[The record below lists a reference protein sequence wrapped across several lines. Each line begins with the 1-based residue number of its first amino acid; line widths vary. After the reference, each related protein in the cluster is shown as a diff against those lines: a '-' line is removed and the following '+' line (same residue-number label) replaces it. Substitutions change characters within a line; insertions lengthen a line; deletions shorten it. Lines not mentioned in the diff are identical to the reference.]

1 MGSTTVTASSVAPY
15 MHNVYFEQTSI
26 TLSRSSG
33 VTKDFLDYLKAKDQ
47 YGVNYVLSSANIY
60 YMTTNSSIISVDN
73 TADTFTLVATG
84 ACTLRAYFAATDRT
98 VEMNVN
104 VIN

>member
-1 MGSTTVTASSVAPY
+1 

-26 TLSRSSG
+26 TLSRSSAL
-33 VTKDFLDYLKAKDQ
+33 TKNFLDYLKAKDQ
-47 YGVNYVLSSANIY
+47 YGVNYVLDSANIY